1 MNALRIPV
9 GGGSLAA
16 VEAGE
21 GASTVL
27 LLHGA
32 VADARLWAPHQALLA
47 ESRRTVALTQRWFG
61 TDPWP
66 ADGPR
71 FGVDTHARDLISAI
85 EVLGGAPVHL
95 VAWSYA
101 GHVALT
107 AAARRPELVASVFLY
122 EPGVPVYVSDPAE
135 LAVWEA
141 DAEAVFGPIVD
152 ALEAGDAMRAM
163 RRLLDAAGQRDGVY
177 ESLPEA
183 SRRMYDD
190 NARTLEL
197 QLGQAPPPPLSPA
210 DLAALPMPVS
220 VLWGGA
226 SRPVF
231 RTVSQ
236 AVARAVPH
244 RPHVEVAGAGHLWPA
259 EEPAA
264 FVAALRAFLGAIRAS

>member
-1 MNALRIPV
+1 MKSLRIPV
-9 GGGSLAA
+9 GGGTLDA
-16 VEAGE
+16 VEAGA
-21 GASTVL
+21 GGTTVL

-47 ESRRTVALTQRWFG
+47 GTHHTIALTQRWFG
-61 TDPWP
+61 LDPWP

-85 EVLGGAPVHL
+85 EALGGAPVHL

-107 AAARRPELVASVFLY
+107 AAARRPALVASVFLF
-122 EPGVPVYVSDPAE
+122 EPGVPVYVTDPAE
-135 LAVWEA
+135 LEVWAA
-141 DAEAVFGPIVD
+141 DAEAMFGPIVD
-152 ALEAGDAMRAM
+152 ALEAGDTMQALRQ
-163 RRLLDAAGQRDGVY
+163 LLDAAGQRDGAW
-177 ESLPEA
+177 ESRPDAE
-183 SRRMYDD
+183 RRMYAD
-190 NARTLEL
+190 NARTLKL
-197 QLGQAPPPPLSPA
+197 QLDQAPPPPLSPA

-220 VLWGGA
+220 VLWGSA

-236 AVARAVPH
+236 AVARAIPH

-264 FVAALRAFLGAIRAS
+264 FVAALRAFLATV